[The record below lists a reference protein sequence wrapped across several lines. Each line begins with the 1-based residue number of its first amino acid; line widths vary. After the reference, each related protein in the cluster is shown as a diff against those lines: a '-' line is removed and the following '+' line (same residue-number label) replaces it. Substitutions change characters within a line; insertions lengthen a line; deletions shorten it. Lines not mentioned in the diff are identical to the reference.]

1 MKKFLI
7 ALCLLPSI
15 LLGQNIKFDSL
26 DYKSLGVYDKWEHSP
41 FRSGKLKG
49 NWKIVDNPDTINNKS
64 KKVLAFQRSRFASNI
79 FGARIDLKNPLP
91 LDPSG
96 KMVHVL
102 INRPMGKHR
111 SRISSPDCG
120 LLWQSREGYWLSY
133 RFRFLH
139 LR

>member
-49 NWKIVDNPDTINNKS
+49 NWKIVDNPDTITRA
-64 KKVLAFQRSRFASNI
+64 KKY
-79 FGARIDLKNPLP
+79 LP
-91 LDPSG
+91 FNA
-96 KMVHVL
+96 HVL
-102 INRPMGKHR
+102 LPTYLEHELI
-111 SRISSPDCG
+111 
-120 LLWQSREGYWLSY
+120 
-133 RFRFLH
+133 
-139 LR
+139 

>member
-1 MKKFLI
+1 MKRFLI

-79 FGARIDLKNPLP
+79 FGARIDLKNPLS
-91 LDPSG
+91 LDPDRKS
-96 KMVHVL
+96 VV
-102 INRPMGKHR
+102 
-111 SRISSPDCG
+111 
-120 LLWQSREGYWLSY
+120 
-133 RFRFLH
+133 
-139 LR
+139 